1 MTIPKKNKTGK
12 NNPAMSSK
20 DATSIVGSKGVLD
33 KKRLYI
39 IFIILI
45 IIGAGI
51 VISVLYNKLL
61 IDKYSWL
68 LIVSALTGIISAVI
82 GRFNKKSIPAENGQV
97 VTHKI
102 SGFISHWLTALGIM
116 TLLTTGFVIG
126 FLFFPYL
133 TDTPMSVLA
142 PLNVHFVGII
152 VVTFGGFYFFT
163 DYLLSKRISTL
174 VPSIRDITQGTI
186 KKYILKQKYEKEGKY
201 LSSQKSAFLV
211 FALLGGMLFITG
223 IVKVL
228 AHSWQMSST
237 VMAVSTQ
244 IHDVFALL
252 FVIMLLIHVIMALLV
267 KGHRVLLKSWFTGK
281 ISEQY
286 VKKENNAWYEE
297 LQSVQPDNGTINH
310 KGKQI

>member
-1 MTIPKKNKTGK
+1 
-12 NNPAMSSK
+12 
-20 DATSIVGSKGVLD
+20 
-33 KKRLYI
+33 
-39 IFIILI
+39 
-45 IIGAGI
+45 
-51 VISVLYNKLL
+51 
-61 IDKYSWL
+61 
-68 LIVSALTGIISAVI
+68 
-82 GRFNKKSIPAENGQV
+82 
-97 VTHKI
+97 
-102 SGFISHWLTALGIM
+102 
-116 TLLTTGFVIG
+116 LLTTGFVIG
-126 FLFFPYL
+126 FLFFPHL
-133 TDTPMSVLA
+133 ADTPMSVLA

-152 VVTFGGFYFFT
+152 IATFGGLYFLT

-186 KKYILKQKYEKEGKY
+186 KKYILKQKYENEGKY

-228 AHSWQMSST
+228 AHSWQMPSA

-267 KGHRVLLKSWFTGK
+267 KKHRVLLKSWFTGQ
-281 ISEQY
+281 INEQY

-297 LQSVQPDNGTINH
+297 LQSVQPVNGTINH